1 MFKNRIAIAAGSAAA
16 ALLAQILPSRGDR
29 VDLLPARRTTLQQRA
44 TRIVAGRPPKSVAPR
59 LKRPRTPADF
69 EAIVRAEQKR
79 QRKAAKIERNAFV
92 HRCTYYVTR
101 DAAVAEE
108 AHRVYEALSQE
119 RAA

>member
-1 MFKNRIAIAAGSAAA
+1 MLKNRIAIAAGSVAA
-16 ALLAQILPSRGDR
+16 ALLAQILPSRGIP
-29 VDLLPARRTTLQQRA
+29 VDVLPERGKRA
-44 TRIVAGRPPKSVAPR
+44 TRTVAGRPPKSGAPR
-59 LKRPRTPADF
+59 LKRPRTPADVD
-69 EAIVRAEQKR
+69 AVIRAEQKR
-79 QRKAAKIERNAFV
+79 QRKAAKLERDLFV

>member
-16 ALLAQILPSRGDR
+16 ALLSQILPARGIH
-29 VDLLPARRTTLQQRA
+29 VDVLPRRSATGNQRHARA
-44 TRIVAGRPPKSVAPR
+44 VAGRPGKSSAPR

-69 EAIVRAEQKR
+69 DAVVRAEQKR
-79 QRKAAKIERNAFV
+79 KRKAAKLERNAFV

>member
-1 MFKNRIAIAAGSAAA
+1 MFKHLS
-16 ALLAQILPSRGDR
+16 SR
-29 VDLLPARRTTLQQRA
+29 T
-44 TRIVAGRPPKSVAPR
+44 PK

-69 EAIVRAEQKR
+69 DAIMRAGQKR
-79 QRKAAKIERNAFV
+79 QRKAAKLERDSFV